1 MPGRHNTT
9 ESFGVFSSPS
19 SLRAVSRE
27 DAQRLTYTTTN
38 GDTHRGKQLR
48 AEDIFEN
55 FQEVHDMGKQDTKY
69 MDYQL
74 KKAPLLDRTSTKMAR
89 DFVAKPLSD
98 YLATREL
105 ADSFRAPDPTRPRLV
120 LDSQTSYGANFRKLP
135 VETRLNARQ
144 PPRKETTDSSRTLGG
159 RGGWLAAKSQAQD
172 VHSQPRREFSV
183 TQDPFVPRSY
193 IDVGQAPKG
202 NAWLSQSSRDAA
214 DTWGP
219 GLRPSLARERRSRRK
234 PHRSASSP
242 QI

>member
-1 MPGRHNTT
+1 MRP
-9 ESFGVFSSPS
+9 
-19 SLRAVSRE
+19 
-27 DAQRLTYTTTN
+27 D
-38 GDTHRGKQLR
+38 
-48 AEDIFEN
+48 DIFEN

-69 MDYQL
+69 MDFQL

-89 DFVAKPLSD
+89 DFGAKPLTD

-105 ADSFRAPDPTRPRLV
+105 ADSFRTPDAARPRLV
-120 LDSQTSYGANFRKLP
+120 LASQTSYGVNFGTLP

-144 PPRKETTDSSRTLGG
+144 PARKEMTDSKRTLGG
-159 RGGWLAAKSQAQD
+159 QIGWLTAKSHAQD
-172 VHSQPRREFSV
+172 IHSQPRHEFSV
-183 TQDPFVPRSY
+183 TQGLFVPRSY

-219 GLRPSLARERRSRRK
+219 GLRPSPARDRRSRRK